1 VIELFAEERKIPLK
15 KSRDVFSGAAQV
27 DHHAV
32 RVAIPNTYM
41 NESGRAISAL
51 RDTCRF
57 EPEELVVVHDDMDL
71 PAGQLRFKKGGR
83 DGGHKGVRSV
93 IGAMQTDAF
102 WRLKLGIGRPSAPTD
117 DVGYVLEK
125 IPAEEWRGL
134 AEMVERAVQAID
146 CFVVQGPEAAMN
158 RYHQRPAAPGT
169 DSPT

>member
-1 VIELFAEERKIPLK
+1 VIALFAEEQKIPLK
-15 KSRDVFSGAAQV
+15 KSNAFFFGAAQV

-51 RDTCRF
+51 LDVHHF
-57 EPEELVVVHDDMDL
+57 EPNDLVVVHDDMYVS
-71 PAGQLRFKKGGR
+71 AGQLRFKKGGR

-93 IGAMQTDAF
+93 IGAMGTDGF
-102 WRLKLGIGRPSAPTD
+102 WRLKLGIGRPSTPGD

-125 IPAEEWRGL
+125 IPDHERRDL
-134 AEMVERAVQAID
+134 AEMIERAVQAIV
-146 CFVVQGPEAAMN
+146 CFAVQGPDAAMN
-158 RYHQRPAAPGT
+158 RYHQRPSGPGA